1 MRTLLYS
8 SHGVSFP
15 TQESVIVS
23 EAYFSGVESTRF
35 FAFAFALRSFLLSW
49 VEVGGGESKD
59 LRLHFVDLS
68 QELRRHDARMNRAE
82 SGSFR

>member
-35 FAFAFALRSFLLSW
+35 FAFAFALRSFLLFW
-49 VEVGGGESKD
+49 W
-59 LRLHFVDLS
+59 
-68 QELRRHDARMNRAE
+68 
-82 SGSFR
+82 